1 MKKLLP
7 INEVIEKIKNGERL
21 VLAADE
27 NLLSQLPKGNW
38 IGGTIPY
45 FMGDDGGTFTKS
57 EIFVDDIPS
66 FVKNV
71 KIKFYDE
78 SSLPNI
84 AGDAYENG
92 YTLLIIPGF
101 SSIHTS
107 FAENSNQYKDI
118 FLSPLVGWIAG
129 IDLAELG
136 KISPKVFNGW
146 EGGNA
151 DDKSVAMHVELPAN
165 KIPTLDIVN
174 LFEQGEGDTIT
185 FPKTGFSAMDCFIN
199 GQKKNLSEY
208 LLTNEIDV
216 RLPLVANYY
225 GAMINTSFSNIDK
238 EGKVVNFYAPVFK
251 DVEYKIAKPI
261 KNYVSTFT
269 QQISRLNIT
278 PVFSCNCILNYLYS
292 ELEGKKTANITGPIT
307 FGEIAYQ
314 LLNQTMVYLNIEDI

>member
-1 MKKLLP
+1 MKKLMQ
-7 INEVIEKIKNGERL
+7 INEVIEKINKGERL
-21 VLAADE
+21 ILAADE

-45 FMGDDGGTFTKS
+45 FMGDEGGTFTKS
-57 EIFVDDIPS
+57 EIFVDDIPD

-78 SSLPNI
+78 NSLPGI

-92 YTLLIIPGF
+92 YTLIIIPGF
-101 SSIHTS
+101 SSIHIS

-129 IDLAELG
+129 IDLADLG
-136 KISPKVFNGW
+136 KVTPKVFNGVVG
-146 EGGNA
+146 ENS
-151 DDKSVAMHVELPAN
+151 DKKSIAMHVELPAN

-174 LFEQGEGDTIT
+174 LFEQGSGDTIT
-185 FPKTGFSAMDCFIN
+185 FPETGFNASDCFVN
-199 GQKKNLSEY
+199 GVKKNLADY
-208 LLTNEIDV
+208 LLDKDIDI

-238 EGKVVNFYAPVFK
+238 EKKVVSFYAPVFK

-278 PVFSCNCILNYLYS
+278 PIFSCNCILNYLYS